1 MPIPPDID
9 VCKMH
14 DDDSATGIM
23 VQNFNG
29 DQWIEY
35 GKRDYSPI
43 LKRGVYWLF
52 PGDKQ
57 FFEPQAC
64 VNRAR
69 R

>member
-43 LKRGVYWLF
+43 LKRGVY
-52 PGDKQ
+52 
-57 FFEPQAC
+57 
-64 VNRAR
+64 
-69 R
+69 